1 MDSTDRPVPRT
12 IDHDRYTLRHPWPVD
27 CKVQGGSS
35 GLVLTRS
42 NGAYGTAFVEAFPA
56 EPKTI
61 IRGEGTS
68 ITAAEDAAW
77 EKYTRITAGDH
88 EHEFETRGY
97 RNGAGF
103 CTHCGLFA
111 SGVFDLAEIGS
122 VCTVCGVGTY
132 WESIGEALY
141 CREHAPDRAQI
152 KAMRAQLRA
161 AGKDTGLGQL
171 GEMFEAL
178 LDEEDDADSA

>member
-1 MDSTDRPVPRT
+1 MAGGLQGPGRVERPRAHQVQRCVRHRVRRGVPRRAQD
-12 IDHDRYTLRHPWPVD
+12 DHP
-27 CKVQGGSS
+27 
-35 GLVLTRS
+35 
-42 NGAYGTAFVEAFPA
+42 
-56 EPKTI
+56 
-61 IRGEGTS
+61 GEGTS

-77 EKYTRITAGDH
+77 EKYSRITAGDH
-88 EHEFETRGY
+88 EPEFETRGY
-97 RNGAGF
+97 RNGAGC

-132 WESIGEALY
+132 RESIGEDLY
-141 CREHAPDRAQI
+141 CRERAPDRAQI